1 MGRVREI
8 LESTSQEKFK
18 NRVTSSWGLRR
29 DVAGSQS
36 EEGAQTGFYV
46 VSK

>member
-1 MGRVREI
+1 MGRLREI

-36 EEGAQTGFYV
+36 EGAQTGFHV